1 MKGGS
6 AMFVQIRHSPAMSTL
21 WNEIADF
28 EREVDRIFSN
38 FFSREAVTDEGYAP
52 AINVVE
58 KDNEFVVVAEM
69 PGVRKEDV
77 KLSLEND
84 VLTISGTRKQNGV
97 PENARWLR
105 NEIQRGD
112 FTRSITLPAGV
123 KVDGITAELQNGLL
137 HILLPKAEEVKP
149 REIKIN

>member
-1 MKGGS
+1 
-6 AMFVQIRHSPAMSTL
+6 MFVQVRHSPAMNTL
-21 WNEIADF
+21 WKEIADF

-112 FTRSITLPAGV
+112 FTRSIALPTGV

-137 HILLPKAEEVKP
+137 HILLPKADEVKP